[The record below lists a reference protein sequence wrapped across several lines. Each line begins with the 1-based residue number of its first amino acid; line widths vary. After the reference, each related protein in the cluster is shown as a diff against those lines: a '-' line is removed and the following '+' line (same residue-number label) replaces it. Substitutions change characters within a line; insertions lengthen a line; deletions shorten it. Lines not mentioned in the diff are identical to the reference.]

1 MTVPIRRGHLLQIP
15 AMNVSLIRPLI
26 LGVFLFPAV
35 VIGQQAGA
43 GQSGVVVANQPIT
56 NQLVGG
62 QPDANGVPQRYS
74 DPANTFVSNVPINE
88 LNARA
93 YRRFHRRFQSVTAGE
108 CWFKSGEGY
117 QVSFMLDQHRELA
130 YYDLRGAFMYSVK
143 YYDAKEAPRET
154 GDLVNRRYPDYKI
167 DVVTEIWDGQ
177 KTFYLVQILNRAHI
191 KILSVT
197 DGRIEIVQEMNNG
210 GVDIGPAQANAR

>member
-1 MTVPIRRGHLLQIP
+1 
-15 AMNVSLIRPLI
+15 MNSSLIRPLI

-43 GQSGVVVANQPIT
+43 GQPDVAVTTQPVTSQLVENQPD
-56 NQLVGG
+56 V
-62 QPDANGVPQRYS
+62 NGIPQRYS

-93 YRRFHRRFQSVTAGE
+93 YRRFHRRYQAVTAGE
-108 CWFKSGEGY
+108 YWFKSGEGY

-130 YYDLRGAFMYSVK
+130 YYDLHGAFMYSLK
-143 YYDAKEAPRET
+143 YYEGKEAPLET
-154 GDLVNRRYPDYKI
+154 GDLVNRRYPGYKI
-167 DVVTEIWDGQ
+167 DLVTEVTDGQ
-177 KTFYLVQILNRAHI
+177 KTFYLVQILNPAHI

-197 DGRIEIVQEMNNG
+197 DGRIEIIQEMNNG